1 MQVPSSSSNRGR
13 IGSDL
18 SLSMSD
24 QQQWQQAGPPHLLA
38 TAAASSGFPQQ
49 IRPSQGWL
57 QKNGFHSL
65 MRPSWPSRYY
75 FYHAIFHLKN
85 NLPLFVL
92 WACMYEWMQFR
103 LLFMLC
109 PTSPFFRKSPYITV
123 TLLLGERIGRAKL
136 GTHSGLVIGQSN

>member
-24 QQQWQQAGPPHLLA
+24 QQQWQAGPPHLLA